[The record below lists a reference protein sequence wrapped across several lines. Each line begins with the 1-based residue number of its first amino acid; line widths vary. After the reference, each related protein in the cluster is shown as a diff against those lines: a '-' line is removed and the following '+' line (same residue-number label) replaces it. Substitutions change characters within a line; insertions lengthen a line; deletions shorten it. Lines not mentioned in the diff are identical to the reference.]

1 MEKLAFSVS
10 ETAKIL
16 GLGYVKTYEEIRTG
30 RLRTFRV
37 GRRRLCSAAAIQR
50 YIERQ
55 EAAER
60 QAKACADRPRTG

>member
-37 GRRRLCSAAAIQR
+37 GRRRLCSAEALR
-50 YIERQ
+50 DYIERC
-55 EAAER
+55 EAEER
-60 QAKACADRPRTG
+60 ANRGAPKRLGA